1 MKNLNSTS
9 SSTLSTSA
17 KKLRI
22 MVLYGGRSGEHEIS
36 LRSAASVIRYLDR
49 TRFDVIPVGI
59 DKKGVWRLGDFNLIE
74 ESLSNKLQ
82 ESLVIY
88 ENAPVVVVGDFKSLA
103 IDAVF
108 PVMHGPLCE
117 DGAIQGLFELAEIP
131 YVGSGVLGSAAGMDK
146 DVSKRLARDGGLKI
160 VPYISLKRGRWQGGS
175 SVGDSDPASGISA
188 STSSGLSSGSFSK
201 TPSDVPAGASVGSP
215 EVFAEVS
222 KQVVSQLGYP
232 VFVKPA
238 NLGSSVGVHKVK
250 ESNGLRAALKDAF
263 RYDTKVL
270 IEKAINAREI
280 EFAVLEA
287 SHYGDPAKVSLAG
300 EIAPTHEF
308 YSYEAKYLDEQGAKL
323 MIPAELEPKQMALG
337 QKIAREAFELIEC
350 EGMARV
356 DLFLDK
362 DSGEFYFNEVNTIP
376 GFTSISM
383 YPKLWEHS
391 GVAYGDLLTRLI
403 DLALARHGRKGAFV
417 REYHG

>member
-1 MKNLNSTS
+1 MKSLNSTS
-9 SSTLSTSA
+9 SSTLSTSL

-74 ESLSNKLQ
+74 ESLSNKSQ

-88 ENAPVVVVGDFKSLA
+88 ENAPIVVAGDFKSLA

-146 DVSKRLARDGGLKI
+146 DVSKRLARDGGLQI
-160 VPYISLKRGRWQGGS
+160 VPYITLKRGRWQGGS
-175 SVGDSDPASGISA
+175 SGGDSDTVSRAS
-188 STSSGLSSGSFSK
+188 
-201 TPSDVPAGASVGSP
+201 
-215 EVFAEVS
+215 EVFAEIS

-287 SHYGDPAKVSLAG
+287 SNYGDPARVSLAG

-417 REYHG
+417 REYHR